1 MLFALIGRLIASGML
16 FWALA
21 GHPYAYFTL
30 LRFVVCVV
38 AAYCAVVANSKKNG
52 QWTWTFGAIA
62 VLFNPIIPI
71 HMTREIWNLVDLVVG
86 VILLVSLFF
95 IRGAKPKKPEV

>member
-1 MLFALIGRLIASGML
+1 MLLALVGRLIASGML

-21 GHPYAYFTL
+21 GHPYGYFTL

-38 AAYCAVVANSKKNG
+38 AAYCAVVANSEKNE
-52 QWTWTFGAIA
+52 QWTWVFGAVA

-71 HMTREIWNLVDLVVG
+71 HLSRDIWILIDLITAVVM
-86 VILLVSLFF
+86 LVSIF
-95 IRGAKPKKPEV
+95 IGPKWKR